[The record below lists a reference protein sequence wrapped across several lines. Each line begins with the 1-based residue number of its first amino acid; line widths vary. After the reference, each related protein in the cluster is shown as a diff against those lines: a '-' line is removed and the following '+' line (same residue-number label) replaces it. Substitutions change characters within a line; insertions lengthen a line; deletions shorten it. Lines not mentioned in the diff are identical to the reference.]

1 MEALQET
8 RQAVSSSDPVP
19 GCIIEPLTDH
29 HNREAFHCG
38 VEALDNYFRR
48 QVSRDVRKGVAC
60 AYVLV
65 SPEDRRAVLGF
76 YTLCSTLIPLEGF
89 PSETAR
95 RLPRYP
101 NIPATLI
108 GRLAVSAAHRGKR
121 LGEYLLMDALSVS
134 LTQSRKIA
142 SAAVVVDAKD
152 ETAGAFYR
160 KFGFMPFAGRPA
172 RLFLPMKTIARL
184 VALPDPQQP

>member
-1 MEALQET
+1 MSPSE
-8 RQAVSSSDPVP
+8 PFP

-38 VEALDNYFRR
+38 VEVLDNYFRR
-48 QVSRDVRKGVAC
+48 QIGQDVRKEVAC

-76 YTLCSTLIPLEGF
+76 YTLCSTVIPLEGF
-89 PSETAR
+89 PPETAR

-134 LTQSRKIA
+134 LKQSRKIA
-142 SAAVVVDAKD
+142 SVAVVVDAKD
-152 ETAGAFYR
+152 ERAGEFYR
-160 KFGFMPFAGRPA
+160 KFGFMPFSGNPA
-172 RLFLPMKTIARL
+172 RLFFPMKAIARL
-184 VALPDPQQP
+184 VSLQDR